1 MAEIGG
7 RQPYSLTIKDYDGEV
22 QSLRLYT
29 GEITIGTLAGL
40 LTALGTFKT
49 ALNAIILGV
58 IQKEHWGE
66 ETTISNLKATDKDAQ
81 VQTDMLVRCHGA
93 TSEAP
98 YSFRIPTVDPEA
110 FNYVDGNVVLSGAG
124 ATTATTDFITALQAT
139 FKMPDDETEAI
150 VVDQMRIV

>member
-7 RQPYSLTIKDYDGEV
+7 RQPYSITIKDYDGET
-22 QSLRLYT
+22 QALRLYT
-29 GEITIGTLAGL
+29 GEITVGTLAGL
-40 LTALGTFKT
+40 LTQLGTFKT

-58 IQKEHWGE
+58 LSSEHWGE
-66 ETTISNLKATDKDAQ
+66 KTVISNLKATDKDAQ

-110 FNYVDGNVVLSGAG
+110 FNYLEGNVVLSGAG
-124 ATTATTDFITALQAT
+124 ATVATTDFITALQAT
-139 FKMPDDETEAI
+139 FKMPDDENEGI
-150 VVDQMRIV
+150 IVDQMRIV

>member
-1 MAEIGG
+1 MAEIGAK
-7 RQPYSLTIKDYDGEV
+7 QPYSVSIRDYDGEV
-22 QSLRLYT
+22 QALRLYT
-29 GEITIGTLAGL
+29 GEITAVSIAGL

-49 ALNAIILGV
+49 ALNAVILGV
-58 IQKEHWGE
+58 IAKEHWGE
-66 ETTISNLKATDKDAQ
+66 ETIISNLKATDKDAQ

-98 YSFRIPTVDPEA
+98 FSFRIPTVDPEA
-110 FNYVDGNVVLSGAG
+110 FNYVEGNVVLSGAG
-124 ATTATTDFITALQAT
+124 ATVATTDLITALQAT